1 MLNLKAIAISLVTIA
16 MMLFF
21 FGIPVYAWLTGKD
34 FWPGIALFAAGAFM
48 LFMVARAMLQ
58 DMEDERQWS
67 RASIKVLP

>member
-1 MLNLKAIAISLVTIA
+1 

-21 FGIPVYAWLTGKD
+21 FGIPVYAWLIGKD
-34 FWPGIALFAAGAFM
+34 FYPGLAMAGIGFFM
-48 LFMVARAMLQ
+48 LFCVARAMLQ